1 MKVKGGG
8 NRERAE
14 REGETE
20 VDADSVPLRAAVIV
34 CEGTPGS
41 HAI

>member
-1 MKVKGGG
+1 VTLKAE
-8 NRERAE
+8 RERTE

-20 VDADSVPLRAAVIV
+20 VGADSVPLRATVIL